1 MIKYERLTPQVYY
14 KESRDFQLFGRIYDV
29 IFNYL
34 KYNTLI
40 IQDYSKNINTDSK
53 LLELMC
59 NTLGF
64 KTKHNYNDLELS
76 ALCSIFLKCMKAKG
90 SIKAIKLLLDM
101 ITCIENSSSEAQII
115 RDYEGQSLSIL
126 IPADITDWTLI
137 RDVMDYIMPA
147 GSSYLLQSQTLI
159 ESPVQTNIQ
168 LTSKVDS
175 NPSWSVVT
183 SSIIRMKNGTAT
195 KDDILNYNV
204 KMTLDSNNHPTTGSV
219 GNKNTNLSSVET
231 RITSFDSLTQSQDAN
246 QNRIGDALLQATKYQ
261 EPVVEESEPEESE
274 PEE

>member
-1 MIKYERLTPQVYY
+1 MIEYEKLTPQVYY

-34 KYNTLI
+34 KYNTRI

-101 ITCIENSSSEAQII
+101 ITCIENSSSEARII
-115 RDYEGQSLSIL
+115 RDYEDQSLSIL
-126 IPADITDWTLI
+126 IPADITD
-137 RDVMDYIMPA
+137 
-147 GSSYLLQSQTLI
+147 
-159 ESPVQTNIQ
+159 
-168 LTSKVDS
+168 
-175 NPSWSVVT
+175 
-183 SSIIRMKNGTAT
+183 
-195 KDDILNYNV
+195 
-204 KMTLDSNNHPTTGSV
+204 
-219 GNKNTNLSSVET
+219 
-231 RITSFDSLTQSQDAN
+231 
-246 QNRIGDALLQATKYQ
+246 
-261 EPVVEESEPEESE
+261 
-274 PEE
+274 

>member
-1 MIKYERLTPQVYY
+1 MIKYAKLTPQVYY

-34 KYNTLI
+34 KYNTKI

-90 SIKAIKLLLDM
+90 SIKAVKLLLDM

-115 RDYEGQSLSIL
+115 RGYEGQSLSIL

-159 ESPVQTNIQ
+159 ESPVQTDIQ

-175 NPSWSVVT
+175 NSSWSVVT

-195 KDDILNYNV
+195 KDDILNYNI
-204 KMTLDSNNHPTTGSV
+204 KMTLDSNNRPTTGSV
-219 GNKNTNLSSVET
+219 GAKNTNLSSVET
-231 RITSFDSLTQSQDAN
+231 RITSFDNLTESQDVN
-246 QNRIGDALLQATKYQ
+246 QNRVGDALLQATKYHAPESEESEQ
-261 EPVVEESEPEESE
+261 EESEPEE
-274 PEE
+274 